1 MLQRGAV
8 ALHLPSLLRALLPS
22 TLGLM
27 ALPIC
32 AASARAEP
40 GEPGPLAPSGVRF
53 RMDAGFLAVLQH
65 EIQQGDPGSTFD
77 YRDEGGQDVLFAVQR
92 FSLGVELAER
102 HRITFLY
109 QPLELRTRAR
119 VQRDLLIE
127 GVTYSAGENLAL
139 TYGFPFYRAG
149 YEYAAWQ
156 DARTRLGIGGALQIR
171 NATIE
176 FITTTGERLVSER
189 DVGLVPL
196 LHASFWRRLG
206 GPYWLELDVD
216 GIYAPIKYINGNDN
230 GVEGALLDANARL
243 GLDIGEHV
251 APFLNLRYLGGGA
264 EGSSDGS
271 PAEYNS
277 NWLQFFI
284 VSLGVE
290 LR

>member
-1 MLQRGAV
+1 
-8 ALHLPSLLRALLPS
+8 
-22 TLGLM
+22 M
-27 ALPIC
+27 ALPSSSRFHGWVSSPLLLV
-32 AASARAEP
+32 ASTLLSASAGAEP
-40 GEPGPLAPSGVRF
+40 SEPGPLAPSRVRF
-53 RMDAGFLAVLQH
+53 RADAGFLAVLQH
-65 EIQQGDPGSTFD
+65 DIQQGDPGSTFD
-77 YRDEGGQDVLFAVQR
+77 YRDEGGQDVLFAVRR
-92 FSLGVELAER
+92 FSLAVELAER
-102 HRITFLY
+102 HRLSFLY

-127 GVTYSAGENLAL
+127 GVAYSPGENLAL
-139 TYGFPFYRAG
+139 TYGFPFYRAS

-156 DARTRLGIGGALQIR
+156 DDRTRLGIGGALQIR

-196 LHASFWRRLG
+196 LHVSFWHRLT
-206 GPYWLELDVD
+206 GPWWLELDAD
-216 GIYAPIKYINGNDN
+216 GIYAPVKYINGNDN
-230 GVEGALLDANARL
+230 GVEGALLDANARI
-243 GLDIGEHV
+243 GLDVGEHV
-251 APFLNLRYLGGGA
+251 ASFLNLRYLGGGA

-284 VSLGVE
+284 VSLGIE

>member
-1 MLQRGAV
+1 MTPASSFGFHSLV
-8 ALHLPSLLRALLPS
+8 PSFSLLVTLALS
-22 TLGLM
+22 S
-27 ALPIC
+27 
-32 AASARAEP
+32 ASARAEP
-40 GEPGPLAPSGVRF
+40 TEPGPLAPSRVRF
-53 RMDAGFLAVLQH
+53 RVDAGFLAVLDH
-65 EIQQGDPGSTFD
+65 HIQQGDPGSTFD
-77 YRDEGGQDVLFAVQR
+77 YRDEGGQDVLFAVR
-92 FSLGVELAER
+92 RYVLGVDLAER

-127 GVTYSAGENLAL
+127 GVSYSPGEDLAL

-156 DARTRLGIGGALQIR
+156 NDRTRLGIGGALQIR

-196 LHASFWRRLG
+196 LHASFWHRLG
-206 GPYWLELDVD
+206 GPWWLELDAD
-216 GIYAPIKYINGNDN
+216 GIYAPVKYLNGNDN
-230 GVEGALLDANARL
+230 GVEGAILDANARI
-243 GLDIGEHV
+243 GLDVGEHV
-251 APFLNLRYLGGGA
+251 ASFLNLRYLGGGA
-264 EGSSDGS
+264 EGSSNGS

-284 VSLGVE
+284 VSLGIE